1 MDNRRLDSKRYRK
14 YQVRSDMRMGKIFLK
29 PPSNRIDKI
38 FFSIS
43 LVRAISGK
51 PIDKEEIL
59 QMLKYEGIELD
70 NELKNKLMGHFPE
83 LQL

>member
-38 FFSIS
+38 FF
-43 LVRAISGK
+43 LY
-51 PIDKEEIL
+51 L
-59 QMLKYEGIELD
+59 WLEL
-70 NELKNKLMGHFPE
+70 FPE
-83 LQL
+83 TNR